1 MGVPQSVNFK
11 HARTDV
17 AGQVGGPRPA
27 PKPPPRAP
35 GPWDAGGVG
44 KLPFGMMLTCYR
56 TEAGFSASSRR
67 CESISLPP
75 LARANRTAPTMNT
88 MIMTT
93 SVIQSMLK

>member
-1 MGVPQSVNFK
+1 MGVPQSANFK
-11 HARTDV
+11 HTRTDFE
-17 AGQVGGPRPA
+17 GQGGGLRPA
-27 PKPPPRAP
+27 PKPPPAP
-35 GPWDAGGVG
+35 QGHGTRGGVD

-75 LARANRTAPTMNT
+75 LARANRTAPTRKT
-88 MIMTT
+88 MIMTI

>member
-11 HARTDV
+11 HARSDFK
-17 AGQVGGPRPA
+17 GRFGGPA
-27 PKPPPRAP
+27 SHQTAPRAP
-35 GPWDAGGVG
+35 GPWDAGGVD

-56 TEAGFSASSRR
+56 TEAGFSASSRK

-88 MIMTT
+88 MIMTI